1 MADDLLHPVRP
12 TLIAIGGLSGSG
24 KSTLS
29 FGLAPRVG
37 AVPGAVVLR
46 SDEIRKQLSGIAPLE
61 RLGPAGYTAEVSARV
76 YRALNEVAR
85 VLINAGHTVIVDAV
99 FASPEDRHTIQRLA
113 DDAWIP
119 FVGLWLDAPEA
130 MLIAR
135 ASARRG
141 DPSDADAEVIK
152 TQVDRD
158 LGSID
163 WCRLDASVPAEQVLE
178 AARQHLGVELHDQV

>member
-1 MADDLLHPVRP
+1 M
-12 TLIAIGGLSGSG
+12 
-24 KSTLS
+24 
-29 FGLAPRVG
+29 
-37 AVPGAVVLR
+37 PGAVVLR
-46 SDEIRKQLSGIAPLE
+46 SDEIRKQLSGVAPLE

-76 YRALNEVAR
+76 YRALNERAR

-152 TQVDRD
+152 MQVDRD
-158 LGSID
+158 LGPID

-178 AARQHLGVELHDQV
+178 GARQHLGVELHDQV